1 MHLIRTN
8 AGRSAS
14 IAVAALLAGA
24 TLLGASPASGQSNIE
39 DKRAE
44 ARQVAA
50 QLDALSA
57 RYERLS
63 DRSNEAQT
71 ELDDVKDG
79 ITQAEARLAD
89 TVEERDQRQAEL
101 QTYAVD
107 AYLGGPDNSALTVA
121 VDSRDEREMPLRL
134 GYLDTVTGN
143 RAQFIEDLAATEQ
156 DVQDRVGDLQ
166 VRKDEAQVLV
176 AEIGQAAAEAQAA
189 IDEEQQLQS
198 QIDAELESLI
208 EQQRAAE
215 AAARQAEL
223 EAAAA
228 AQAAAQAAAPAAGT
242 GGSGGGAGTGGG
254 SPTAGPPPSSSGGSP
269 APTPPPS
276 SGGRPTPA
284 PPASGAAGA
293 VAAAMSMQGVPY
305 RWAGA
310 DPSGFDCSGLMMWAW
325 ARAGRSLP
333 HSSAAQYG
341 ATRRISAGDLQP
353 GDLVFYG
360 SPIHHVS
367 MYIGGGNTV
376 HAPHTGDVV
385 RTAPIG
391 YVGSPVGYGRP

>member
-1 MHLIRTN
+1 M
-8 AGRSAS
+8 
-14 IAVAALLAGA
+14 
-24 TLLGASPASGQSNIE
+24 
-39 DKRAE
+39 
-44 ARQVAA
+44 
-50 QLDALSA
+50 
-57 RYERLS
+57 
-63 DRSNEAQT
+63 
-71 ELDDVKDG
+71 
-79 ITQAEARLAD
+79 
-89 TVEERDQRQAEL
+89 
-101 QTYAVD
+101 
-107 AYLGGPDNSALTVA
+107 
-121 VDSRDEREMPLRL
+121 
-134 GYLDTVTGN
+134 
-143 RAQFIEDLAATEQ
+143 
-156 DVQDRVGDLQ
+156 
-166 VRKDEAQVLV
+166 RKDEAQALV

-242 GGSGGGAGTGGG
+242 GGSGGASTGGG
-254 SPTAGPPPSSSGGSP
+254 SPAP
-269 APTPPPS
+269 APPPS
-276 SGGRPTPA
+276 SGGGSPAPAPPASGGGGSPTPA